1 MHRLSMVVILLLAAC
16 GRKEDV
22 RHYKAPKDP
31 VWRMLAAIVPGKD
44 STWFLKAVG
53 PGDRIGQYKEEVLG
67 FFRGVRFEG
76 AELRWTL
83 PPGWQEEKATPNRQA
98 TLRFG
103 DREPRL
109 ELSIVRLAGDGG
121 GLPSNV
127 NRWRDQ
133 LGLDHASDAEVAAL
147 LRKVD
152 GATPDVKVVDLSGP
166 NRPGTGARPMMG
178 KAAETP
184 SLSPSDE
191 SPIAFDLPSGWK
203 ENPHPGQGRKMEFS
217 VELPEGS
224 ALVTLTAFT
233 SDAGGI
239 AANIDRWR
247 TQAGLEP
254 LGDQA
259 VARSATPMTFVGTE
273 GWLVEAMGKD
283 RAILGVIAITPGASL
298 FLKMD
303 GPPAVVRAQ
312 QTAFARFAQ
321 SFRLRK
327 QHE

>member
-1 MHRLSMVVILLLAAC
+1 MRPLSLIAILLLAAC
-16 GRKEDV
+16 GRKEEV

-31 VWRMLAAIVPGKD
+31 VWRMLAAIVAGKD
-44 STWFLKAVG
+44 NTWFLKAVG
-53 PGDRIGQYKEEVLG
+53 PGDRIGRHKEEVLG
-67 FFRGVRFEG
+67 YFRGVRFED
-76 AELRWTL
+76 ADLRWTL
-83 PPGWQEEKATPNRQA
+83 PTGWQEEQATANRQA

-109 ELSIVRLAGDGG
+109 ELTIVRLAGDGG

-133 LGLDHASDAEVAAL
+133 LGLDRASDTEVAAL
-147 LRKVD
+147 LQKLE
-152 GATPDVKVVDLSGP
+152 GATLDVKIVDLSGP
-166 NRPGTGARPMMG
+166 NRPGTGTRPMM
-178 KAAETP
+178 ARPAEAP
-184 SLSPSDE
+184 SPSDE

-217 VELPEGS
+217 AEGAEGS
-224 ALVTLTAFT
+224 ALVTLTVFS

-247 TQAGLEP
+247 TQVGLEP

-259 VARSATPMTFVGTE
+259 VVRSATPMTFVGTE
-273 GWLVEAMGKD
+273 GWLVEAIGRE